1 MEVWTIISPETFPMM
16 GRKKKTKKLQEKENG
31 RGNLFLL
38 SAPDEKLT
46 AMEKKKKSRFPSFHS
61 IELRNDTVSD
71 DIQQ

>member
-1 MEVWTIISPETFPMM
+1 MEVWTIISPETFTMM
-16 GRKKKTKKLQEKENG
+16 GRKKTKKLQEKENG

-46 AMEKKKKSRFPSFHS
+46 AMEKKKSRFPSFHS